1 MADPFGLSG
10 RRVVLT
16 GGSSGIG
23 LGLAKAIAATGA
35 RLTVLALPDGIEA
48 LDSIGDKASILA
60 CDITDRDAVAAA
72 MSKVGDIDVLIA
84 NAGLERL
91 TPVDDCS
98 DEASDTFAKVLAVNV
113 TGTWN
118 TAQAAL
124 PQMNPGGVILMTASV
139 WGRTGE
145 AGFAA
150 YVASKHA
157 VIGLARTLARELGP
171 RDIRVNAV
179 CPGWVETPA
188 SLRSLAEMA
197 ARQGRSEA
205 EILAAVSQS
214 QCLPG
219 FQKPEDIAGLYL
231 YLASPHAASI
241 TGQAIGIDRGE
252 FLA

>member
-1 MADPFGLSG
+1 
-10 RRVVLT
+10 
-16 GGSSGIG
+16 
-23 LGLAKAIAATGA
+23 
-35 RLTVLALPDGIEA
+35 
-48 LDSIGDKASILA
+48 
-60 CDITDRDAVAAA
+60 
-72 MSKVGDIDVLIA
+72 
-84 NAGLERL
+84 
-91 TPVDDCS
+91 
-98 DEASDTFAKVLAVNV
+98 
-113 TGTWN
+113 
-118 TAQAAL
+118 
-124 PQMNPGGVILMTASV
+124 MNPGGVILMTASV

-197 ARQGRSEA
+197 ARQGRSED
-205 EILAAVSQS
+205 EILAAVSQG

-231 YLASPHAASI
+231 YLASPHSASI